1 MFHKYCRL
9 YTVISALLLCL
20 IVFPAFATDDSYV
33 TVEAECIGTDRAQQW
48 TVHGWKESVKLPEV
62 SLTLRPNSTMT
73 N

>member
-33 TVEAECIGTDRAQQW
+33 IVEAECIGTDRASAMDSAW
-48 TVHGWKESVKLPEV
+48 LEGIRKAAGSFIDAKTEL
-62 SLTLRPNSTMT
+62 N
-73 N
+73 ND